1 MAFSRETLDI
11 VGRKM
16 VAIIQEELSQK
27 KYIPAGFYGQPKTYN
42 SPTNKIA
49 TGGLRDSVDYE
60 VVNRGGAEYQDWVV
74 EIRFRGKEEQAFYV
88 NFGSRSPFRAR
99 PPKSVISAWI
109 DVRGISVPGL
119 DKEQL
124 TYAIMNSIKTKGIKP
139 TGFIER
145 SEDRM
150 INELLPLLEQ
160 EAIDDVEEILDQ
172 VVFRLNEID

>member
-11 VGRKM
+11 VGRRM
-16 VAIIQEELSQK
+16 VEIIQEELSQK
-27 KYIPAGFYGQPKTYN
+27 KYVPAGFYGQPKTYN
-42 SPTNKIA
+42 QPTNKIA

-60 VVNRGGAEYQDWVV
+60 VLNRGGNEYQDWVV
-74 EIRFRGKEEQAFYV
+74 EIRFRGKEQEAFYV
-88 NFGSRSPFRAR
+88 NNGSRSPFRAR

-119 DKEQL
+119 NKEQL
-124 TYAIMNSIKTKGIKP
+124 TYAIMNSIKSKGIKP

-150 INELLPLLEQ
+150 INELAPLLEQ
-160 EAIDDVEEILDQ
+160 EAIDDIEEILDQ
-172 VVFRLNEID
+172 LVFILNDVE